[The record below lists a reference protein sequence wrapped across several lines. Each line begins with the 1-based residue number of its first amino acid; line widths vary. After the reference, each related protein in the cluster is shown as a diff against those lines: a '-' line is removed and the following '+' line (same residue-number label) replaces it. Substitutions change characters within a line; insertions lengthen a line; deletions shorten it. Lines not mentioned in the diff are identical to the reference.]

1 MLALASALAW
11 HARWALTVSNDPVS
25 DLPGRAEFHSFLE
38 RSLGQGNDP
47 SQLGL
52 IFVNPDDFSIVNER
66 FGREAGDVAIHEIGQ
81 RLRHSLRRTDFAFR
95 HGAAVFGALLP
106 LASAERLGRVAEKLD
121 TVLGAEPYLGGS
133 VPLTFSIGT
142 AFHEET
148 GQATVEEQA
157 LQLVRKADR
166 ALNAAKISGGGKI
179 VAWSS
184 DLDSGDAHQYD
195 RLSGI
200 YAANPM
206 QDYRNMVLL
215 WDTVGI
221 VASNHDAETLVAQ
234 VLDKLSESF
243 NADTLGFVWC
253 DEEGVPGRR
262 LVRRC
267 ATSGSAEPVDESVIE
282 AATNELI
289 EKARQEKRTITQ
301 HLAVAGKAGD
311 EDRALCGCVMPLQ
324 ANGQVLGYLHL
335 EWRADLLHLGP
346 ADLGFLDALASQL
359 TLALDRA
366 RLVEQEKLHREQE
379 REELLGELTEL
390 RVALEHSQ
398 MVYRSSTM
406 DAVLKSVRKFA
417 STDVTVLVSG
427 ESGTGKELLARTIH
441 QLSPRR
447 DRPLVV
453 VDCGAVATSLFDSEL
468 FGHERGA
475 YTGAERRSAGR
486 IAEAKGGT
494 LLLDEIGEL
503 PLEVQSKMLRFVQ
516 EKQLMPVGGTR
527 AQSVDVRVIAA
538 TNRDLA
544 AEVAAGNFRED
555 LYHRLNVVQV
565 VMPPLRDRPEDIPLL
580 VQHFL
585 ERFSTQYGKRV
596 RRISVEAQE
605 RLQSHPWLGNVRE
618 LQNRI
623 MRAVVLCNGNR
634 IEAADLELDAATLPE
649 AASISSAPVPGVK
662 PSLGE
667 EPGVEG
673 VLHALSTQIDAALSD
688 ESFPPPI
695 GKWIGEDLIL
705 EAYRVSRETA
715 SRAAALLAIP
725 ETTFRRRLQKA
736 RAGAGLSARSEGWDQ
751 VRGRIAKLAEGG
763 NPSGED
769 LLESLRRS
777 LLDEIAQRLPGDV
790 KRASALLGV
799 TEPTYRRWIAER

>member
-1 MLALASALAW
+1 
-11 HARWALTVSNDPVS
+11 
-25 DLPGRAEFHSFLE
+25 
-38 RSLGQGNDP
+38 
-47 SQLGL
+47 
-52 IFVNPDDFSIVNER
+52 
-66 FGREAGDVAIHEIGQ
+66 
-81 RLRHSLRRTDFAFR
+81 
-95 HGAAVFGALLP
+95 
-106 LASAERLGRVAEKLD
+106 
-121 TVLGAEPYLGGS
+121 
-133 VPLTFSIGT
+133 
-142 AFHEET
+142 
-148 GQATVEEQA
+148 
-157 LQLVRKADR
+157 
-166 ALNAAKISGGGKI
+166 
-179 VAWSS
+179 
-184 DLDSGDAHQYD
+184 
-195 RLSGI
+195 
-200 YAANPM
+200 
-206 QDYRNMVLL
+206 
-215 WDTVGI
+215 
-221 VASNHDAETLVAQ
+221 
-234 VLDKLSESF
+234 
-243 NADTLGFVWC
+243 
-253 DEEGVPGRR
+253 
-262 LVRRC
+262 
-267 ATSGSAEPVDESVIE
+267 
-282 AATNELI
+282 
-289 EKARQEKRTITQ
+289 
-301 HLAVAGKAGD
+301 
-311 EDRALCGCVMPLQ
+311 
-324 ANGQVLGYLHL
+324 
-335 EWRADLLHLGP
+335 
-346 ADLGFLDALASQL
+346 
-359 TLALDRA
+359 
-366 RLVEQEKLHREQE
+366 
-379 REELLGELTEL
+379 
-390 RVALEHSQ
+390 
-398 MVYRSSTM
+398 
-406 DAVLKSVRKFA
+406 
-417 STDVTVLVSG
+417 
-427 ESGTGKELLARTIH
+427 
-441 QLSPRR
+441 
-447 DRPLVV
+447 
-453 VDCGAVATSLFDSEL
+453 
-468 FGHERGA
+468 
-475 YTGAERRSAGR
+475 
-486 IAEAKGGT
+486 
-494 LLLDEIGEL
+494 
-503 PLEVQSKMLRFVQ
+503 
-516 EKQLMPVGGTR
+516 MPVGGTR